1 MTTSITF
8 RMIDFK
14 MFLPFDNGLTDGLT
28 NGHTLVVVKSLSRLK
43 TENTLT
49 IRKLILTRTEK
60 AKHKRKETKARIRIT
75 NLQEF
80 KKE

>member
-43 TENTLT
+43 
-49 IRKLILTRTEK
+49 RKIVK
-60 AKHKRKETKARIRIT
+60 YP
-75 NLQEF
+75 
-80 KKE
+80 KKWDFGALLGLEYSRFSFIEGV